1 MNPHAKESVPQYQF
15 RRCSEDLDQARL
27 ERRIVQS
34 IYIEAK
40 RTHAEDSSAIIEAW
54 LPRSR
59 ARINQL
65 SAKRTRLR
73 RKLEAAKA
81 LEVAH

>member
-1 MNPHAKESVPQYQF
+1 MNPYAEESAPQYQF
-15 RRCSEDLDQARL
+15 RRCSEALDQARR

-40 RTHAEDSSAIIEAW
+40 RTHAEDSRAIIEAW

-65 SAKRTRLR
+65 SAQGTRLR
-73 RKLEAAKA
+73 RKLEAAKV